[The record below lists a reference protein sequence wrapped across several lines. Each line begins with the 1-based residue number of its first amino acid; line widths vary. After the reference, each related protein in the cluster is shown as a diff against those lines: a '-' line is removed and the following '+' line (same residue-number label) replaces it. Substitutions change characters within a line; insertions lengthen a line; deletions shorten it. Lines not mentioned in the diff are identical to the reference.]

1 VRHLSIS
8 AFLAHSDLEVLRRE
22 RAKGSLFINNNEV
35 EGRKEVHPLSEEIYK
50 KNQMRLASK
59 HHGAN
64 KYWQRPVTT
73 HELTDRSPGVDPSL
87 GIIERLTEV
96 VLPRRVFCEVQ
107 FFGAQEEVEGKC

>member
-1 VRHLSIS
+1 M
-8 AFLAHSDLEVLRRE
+8 
-22 RAKGSLFINNNEV
+22 
-35 EGRKEVHPLSEEIYK
+35 HPLSEEIYK

-107 FFGAQEEVEGKC
+107 FFGALEEVEGKC